1 MPPEARSRKARFY
14 VLRTSAFPYATHRA
28 TLLKSFLEG
37 KHFVLEKSWEQ
48 HPSATM
54 GIHPHSGDA
63 RLQQTAVIPYCHQ
76 QTHSL
81 KKGEEQIIPSYL
93 LDSGLWSH
101 LVWYGSTLEGS
112 YWKKEHTCCVMAKY
126 RLHWWEGGV
135 QPYRQHPPA
144 SCCADKWQQFL
155 SGYFRKPT
163 SQYLWISVLMESK
176 GLCFIAAPVDTDE
189 ESSVNFHISSNL
201 SYSCMM
207 NKSSVLD
214 RWTKSP

>member
-81 KKGEEQIIPSYL
+81 KKGEERESYHHTSWTLGSGHTLSGMAALWKGHTEKKSTHAVWWQSIGFTDGKVAFSHTDSIHL
-93 LDSGLWSH
+93 LRAVLTNDNSSSLA
-101 LVWYGSTLEGS
+101 TLESLHLNIYGYLYSWKARGS
-112 YWKKEHTCCVMAKY
+112 
-126 RLHWWEGGV
+126 
-135 QPYRQHPPA
+135 A
-144 SCCADKWQQFL
+144 SL
-155 SGYFRKPT
+155 P
-163 SQYLWISVLMESK
+163 L
-176 GLCFIAAPVDTDE
+176 P
-189 ESSVNFHISSNL
+189 
-201 SYSCMM
+201 
-207 NKSSVLD
+207 
-214 RWTKSP
+214 